1 MSAQLAYAE
10 SQPMTPEEFLK
21 WERAAETKHE
31 YANGKIYS
39 MAGTSRQHVRI
50 CVNLTRHLANA
61 TAGKSCETFNN
72 DLRVWIPR
80 RLAYN
85 YPDVVVVCGEAEF
98 LDNEFDTLLN
108 PKLVIEVLSPSTARR
123 DLHTKFRDYRSLDSF
138 AEYVVIAQDDRV
150 IEHFVKREDGIWA
163 IQEVGDELRLVT
175 VPCVLTLDEIYDR
188 VEFPEK
194 PINPPVNP
202 LDALAKSE

>member
-10 SQPMTPEEFLK
+10 NKAMSPEEFLK
-21 WERAAETKHE
+21 WERAAETRHE
-31 YANGKIYS
+31 YANGQIYP

-50 CVNLTRHLANA
+50 TVNVTSGLHQRLR
-61 TAGKSCETFNN
+61 GKNCEPFST
-72 DLRVWIPR
+72 DMRVWIPR
-80 RLAYN
+80 RNAYN
-85 YPDVVVVCGEAEF
+85 YPDVLVVCGEAQF

-108 PKLVIEVLSPSTARR
+108 PALVVEVLSPSTARR
-123 DLHTKFRDYRSLDSF
+123 DLMAKFSDYRSLDSLK
-138 AEYVVIAQDDRV
+138 EYVVIAQNARS

-194 PINPPVNP
+194 PFNP
-202 LDALAKSE
+202 LDALDKAE